1 MRTGFLAC
9 LLVAVAALSG
19 GCASPPAEPRALD
32 DFSYKGEQ
40 GPEDLAPDAPCIW
53 VKDERSR
60 ESFYGMKVTS
70 EMATNWMSQGIANTL
85 NARTRPTDII
95 PERGLLISLSRAY
108 VNPIDTTLSGVVVV
122 KVTWGERNS
131 VYRGQIV
138 QTNWWGAD
146 SEIGRTMSAALDK
159 ALLQINF
166 PITTSTCE
174 DPDPVEPAEPLEPE
188 EPEEPTEPGEDTEAS
203 TA

>member
-1 MRTGFLAC
+1 MRTGFCIC
-9 LLVAVAALSG
+9 LLVAAAVVSG
-19 GCASPPAEPRALD
+19 GCASAPAEPQAID
-32 DFSYKGEQ
+32 DFSYQGTQ
-40 GPEDLAPDAPCIW
+40 GPEDLPPDAPCIW

-60 ESFYGMKVTS
+60 ETFYGMKVTS

-85 NARTRPTDII
+85 NARTRPTDEV
-95 PERGLLISLSRAY
+95 PERGLLISLSKAY
-108 VNPIDTTLSGVVVV
+108 VNPIQTTLSAVVVI

-146 SEIGRTMSAALDK
+146 KEIGRTMSAALDK

-166 PITTSTCE
+166 PMTTSTCN
-174 DPDPVEPAEPLEPE
+174 DPAPGEPLEPV
-188 EPEEPTEPGEDTEAS
+188 EPTEPEEDTEAS
-203 TA
+203 DDAVA